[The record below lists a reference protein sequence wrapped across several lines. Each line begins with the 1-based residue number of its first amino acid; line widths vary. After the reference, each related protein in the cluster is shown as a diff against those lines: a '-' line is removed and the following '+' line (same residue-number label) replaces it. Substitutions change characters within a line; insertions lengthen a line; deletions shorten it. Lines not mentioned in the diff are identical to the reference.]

1 MIHCANNKDLLF
13 GFLYFERE
21 DENAFPLWILTWKAF
36 AVIMWQGI
44 SPTPLRMEDILMT
57 VIFCCTKRPWR
68 IYLQAQT
75 TMRPIQP
82 DTEWL
87 FFFAL
92 CVLHIFHM
100 LNELDFTVLW
110 EEGDW
115 KVSSPEKKRECEIS
129 SFHNV
134 FKEISP
140 RSYRK
145 SQIFCS
151 LNPFAGAEDGTI
163 RKVKRK
169 I

>member
-44 SPTPLRMEDILMT
+44 SHSTPHGRYSHDRNILL
-57 VIFCCTKRPWR
+57 
-68 IYLQAQT
+68 YET
-75 TMRPIQP
+75 TMAYLSASANYNETNSTGYRMAI
-82 DTEWL
+82 
-87 FFFAL
+87 FFAL

-115 KVSSPEKKRECEIS
+115 KVSSPEKKGECEIS

>member
-1 MIHCANNKDLLF
+1 
-13 GFLYFERE
+13 
-21 DENAFPLWILTWKAF
+21 
-36 AVIMWQGI
+36 MWQGI
-44 SPTPLRMEDILMT
+44 SHSTPQHGRYSHDRNILL
-57 VIFCCTKRPWR
+57 
-68 IYLQAQT
+68 YET
-75 TMRPIQP
+75 TMAYLSASANYNETNSTGYRMAI
-82 DTEWL
+82 
-87 FFFAL
+87 FAAP

-115 KVSSPEKKRECEIS
+115 KVSSQKKCEIS

-140 RSYRK
+140 RSNRK

-163 RKVKRK
+163 GK
-169 I
+169 